1 MANDLLLIRCSSLGR
16 IMTNAREVDPS
27 LMTPELAAIKAKTK
41 RSDDEKA
48 LLADALSRSLSETAK
63 SHIRILAAQAIYGVE
78 FEISSKAIEK
88 GLELEPEAIALV
100 NRVRGLALVKN
111 TERRSNGYLTGEADC
126 FDAGPRIGHD
136 TKVAWSVAT
145 FPIVLADCYDDDYLW
160 QMRGYMMLWDAE
172 EWHVDYALLDTPE
185 HLIGYEPQS
194 MHFVS
199 HIPEHMRLT
208 SWVVKRDRSVEP
220 LICAKVELARKYLA
234 EVIAE
239 FDRTHLPSGVLVAKA
254 LDAIAGLTD
263 LAPVIRAPGGPFTL
277 IEPAPAKPPRD
288 FRRSASVRA
297 PTPLAE
303 ATPAELRNEWA
314 LFEHS
319 LGHVMPVVEK
329 HAAAVDTT
337 RFMRAVERMRAIFLA
352 NEEVQP

>member
-1 MANDLLLIRCSSLGR
+1 MADDLLLIRCSSLGK

-27 LMTPELAAIKAKTK
+27 LMTDELRAIKAKTK

-63 SHIRILAAQAIYGVE
+63 SHIRSLAAQAIYGVE
-78 FEISSKAIEK
+78 FEISSKPIEK
-88 GLELEPEAIALV
+88 GLELEAEAIALV
-100 NRVRGLALVKN
+100 NRVRGLSLVKN
-111 TERRSNGYLTGEADC
+111 TERRNDGYLTGETDC

-136 TKVAWSVAT
+136 TKVAWSIAT

-220 LICAKVELARKYLA
+220 LIRLKVELARKYLA

-239 FDRTHLPSGVLVAKA
+239 FDRTHQPDGV
-254 LDAIAGLTD
+254 I
-263 LAPVIRAPGGPFTL
+263 LAETPAHP
-277 IEPAPAKPPRD
+277 PAPA
-288 FRRSASVRA
+288 AAA
-297 PTPLAE
+297 PTP
-303 ATPAELRNEWA
+303 
-314 LFEHS
+314 
-319 LGHVMPVVEK
+319 
-329 HAAAVDTT
+329 AAPKVAPQSVPEPS
-337 RFMRAVERMRAIFLA
+337 F
-352 NEEVQP
+352 